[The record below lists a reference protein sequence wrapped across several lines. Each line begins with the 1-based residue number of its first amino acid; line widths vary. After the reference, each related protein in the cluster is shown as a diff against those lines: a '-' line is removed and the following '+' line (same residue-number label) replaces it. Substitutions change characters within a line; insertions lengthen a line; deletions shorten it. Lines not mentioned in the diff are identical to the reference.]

1 MTAALKLT
9 ALALLRITI
18 PYCRVSTSSPQS
30 PDVYSRLIVT
40 NTCLYTSALLTA
52 ELGSCLHP

>member
-1 MTAALKLT
+1 MTMTATLKLT
-9 ALALLRITI
+9 VLALLRITI
-18 PYCRVSTSSPQS
+18 SYCRRPPPQF

-40 NTCLYTSALLTA
+40 TCLYTSALLTA